1 METEALEREYY
12 RRNIAR
18 LKSDAEEA
26 YPVDSGASIYSI
38 AEWAADAR

>member
-18 LKSDAEEA
+18 LKSEA